1 MSTSNLSRS
10 GIALAMLA
18 VLLLA
23 AGCASSESAASDAD
37 TDRGG
42 EETVAVGA
50 AVNGSQVELASG
62 KRLVGPVTFI
72 EPEAGFATQRDVSRV
87 KRDIRTFG
95 LKVALENPDRRAHHG
110 MTAYVLLPGE
120 QASPA
125 VGD

>member
-62 KRLVGPVTFI
+62 QELEVT
-72 EPEAGFATQRDVSRV
+72 
-87 KRDIRTFG
+87 
-95 LKVALENPDRRAHHG
+95 LESNPTTGYSWEVVEVDKA
-110 MTAYVLLPGE
+110 VLI
-120 QASPA
+120 Q
-125 VGD
+125 VGDAEFREAPK